1 MWRFPARPA
10 RIFFNQGQVCSAG
23 SRLYVAAQHFDRVV
37 GGIADQ
43 AKAMKLGPSLDPSA
57 QLGPLV
63 SSIQRERVTR
73 YLNEGAAAG
82 ARAAA
87 GGNALA
93 IARLLRGAHG
103 VRRT

>member
-1 MWRFPARPA
+1 AATGNLKKVTLELGGKSPNVVFADADMELAIPGAA
-10 RIFFNQGQVCSAG
+10 SAIFFNQGQVCSAG

-73 YLNEGAAAG
+73 YLND
-82 ARAAA
+82 
-87 GGNALA
+87 
-93 IARLLRGAHG
+93 
-103 VRRT
+103 